1 MIDPLKVSTNYYKLA
16 HISEISF
23 TIFTANSTGSSSEGG
38 TALNDQSLLELELT
52 IRHNNPDVL
61 LTYYNKCLY
70 YFNFEHINQHHTQES
85 LAQFQKEYPSLHLK
99 FSSVASVEVLTNPP
113 KPTPASLNP
122 NINSNSN
129 SPAGTGTGAGNNST
143 AGTAA
148 ERNAYLPF
156 ISLTFLK
163 ALKKLI
169 LYKLSKAENLQLFG
183 NYAVVS
189 CDKIDMK
196 RYIVHI
202 DPVLLP
208 NGDLLVCITQR
219 NNATLFQSKIL
230 MDKDDTQLNSKHFA
244 IYIIPSGIR
253 CHLYYPEEPN
263 HSFTYTPPNNS
274 DAIINLIKLSTGLDL
289 SNKGDGEDDKILWVK
304 LIPNLQHLNNQTSK
318 ISKFIHPVDNR
329 KFILWPWKLCL
340 VQFGY
345 SQDLKAHEFDDN
357 INDVSTDPFQLISE
371 LMDFSISQ
379 NMVMHP
385 NIQQQHSSGLHHLR
399 STEMV
404 PSTVDYMPSVGS
416 GLEQVAG
423 NQPQAP
429 EQEHELKEEAVGEQ
443 EGINIDLGVHQAVAE
458 NNISTLGASQSNEI
472 LIENADISLQPKN
485 IEDDDEMDDLFGGE
499 SDDGQIED
507 DVGEGNSPKE
517 EKKTDQPSINEEEEI
532 DIKESDF
539 DITNDDFAVIEKEEL
554 EGYDTKE
561 EVKNSEH
568 INDEVITD
576 ECQEDIVKEE
586 DSNDSKSNSTI
597 STYLD
602 IPKDQMTIP
611 IKNFTKQSKTPYND
625 PGAPPPLMATPF
637 IQPMSTFGAPP
648 PPPPSTAALPSIS
661 DGEETSS
668 KSIFSPLHFNPII
681 KSNIDKKYGRG
692 GKFFVEKESKNGTDD
707 TKKKSMRATSVVG
720 YERYE
725 RENSHG
731 SSISSES
738 KLDPIID
745 GSGNGAVGNSSIRD
759 ILELEDN
766 IDDFDYNNS
775 MNEDIESDEDEDIEI
790 ASKGRSPLLKL
801 NNLPESQLKI
811 KAASVPLASKQ
822 NSITSNSMYYNNLD
836 YSSPTSNTS
845 AFPQL
850 ANAKL
855 ESPFG
860 NINALGISTASVLSS
875 RGNNASLSPVDL
887 NPYASFVKELSDDE
901 RSNEDDVE
909 IIEIDDENND
919 TKGNSDTTSPTA
931 NFVGGENAVDVG
943 TEADSVNARGSLAR
957 PTSVPLSNSNTPP
970 ISSSNSMS
978 EASNCL
984 PLILRC
990 INVCTIPDVFFL
1002 NNLKDWAPPVVSTTF
1017 MYVDDEVDSWDDGD
1031 ELKSSQSM
1039 SVKLSDIDDF
1049 LHWLTPSLVFDMGM
1063 NLEHMHSTVKL
1074 NLPSTDSQEISS
1086 HPLMDGKSIGFEN
1099 DFEKMFPLCYR
1110 VSLSELLQDMKDD
1123 KDNVTEDNEKNQK
1136 KANDDSDANMD
1147 LENQLSFLDDITNDI
1162 MLNPKAQLRRLR
1174 TLDWDSIYSDCI
1186 ENQENSEE
1194 YKTILR
1200 STLGTRGGG
1209 DIADLEQGYQLDYGD
1224 NLFTLPISKVKV
1236 IKQRNNI
1243 VNLNSI
1249 GLNFWSHLNL
1259 NPINGVKNYQMLMVS
1274 EITDTYLD
1282 CNSQFL
1288 SALVYNYRECNLGNI
1303 SPLNISSE
1311 VRPDLEIISNGM
1323 VQVEV
1328 HGGSHDDYY
1337 RQVNKKLKSLAE
1349 LIRLDLINKTHRFEF
1364 GRPLLLFFVNF
1375 DDSLNSLIKISKLC
1389 RNFQESLHRHQVP
1402 LVEVFNYVIP
1412 WSKIFKVRGSSK
1424 RLRHLSDQMLSKI
1437 SMNLYNQC
1445 PDMQHQIHP
1454 SIKLKSSYSQV
1465 VKDSPSK
1472 IDFRLLGGAKD
1483 NSGSTGF
1490 NGEVFL
1496 HLACE
1501 RSIDRNWF
1509 VAAWSD
1515 PLGQVAYMKSWF
1527 CSPSFKSSASSG
1539 SGYHD
1544 LSKICDEI
1552 WEISDEL
1559 FKKLNQNIIREMSGF
1574 GGRKFLVLTRINSII
1589 PDEELVHWKRLSS
1602 KNKEI
1607 SLIVLS
1613 VNSKPKVLFKMDDVE
1628 SPNEVEG
1635 DFQAPSEQSIPSVP
1649 IDIESAG
1656 STMKTEPDFFKNF
1669 SIPESTNS
1677 SPNAANM
1684 VMATSPYT
1692 GSGMNFHSPQQFTN
1706 APNNFLSPQ
1715 DFFTGSSSTINN
1727 ANSGE
1732 LNNNFFGSQNNI
1744 VSDTRINNN
1753 SLVLT
1758 DPRDTITAV
1767 LPKVPLPSFNSPSR
1781 LGMKIGFLIK
1791 AVNNEY
1797 LVYEVNLLS
1806 CSNYWNLNSIMQI
1819 ILKQYKKLITLNFL
1833 LGIRE
1838 RSTSIQDEEGYEGLI
1853 PWHIAAVTRQLQYL
1867 VHIEVEE

>member
-23 TIFTANSTGSSSEGG
+23 TIFTANSTGLSPEGG

-52 IRHNNPDVL
+52 IRHNKPDVL

-70 YFNFEHINQHHTQES
+70 YFNFEHINQHHTQEA
-85 LAQFQKEYPSLHLK
+85 LAQFQKEYPSLQLK

-113 KPTPASLNP
+113 KPTPATLNP

-143 AGTAA
+143 AGTTA
-148 ERNAYLPF
+148 EKNAYLPF

-189 CDKIDMK
+189 CDKIDLK

-219 NNATLFQSKIL
+219 NNVTLFQSKIL
-230 MDKDDTQLNSKHFA
+230 MDKNDTQLNSKHFA

-253 CHLYYPEEPN
+253 CHLYYPDEPN
-263 HSFTYTPPNNS
+263 NSFTYTPPNNS
-274 DAIINLIKLSTGLDL
+274 EAIINLIKLSTGLDL
-289 SNKGDGEDDKILWVK
+289 SNKSNGEDDKILWVK

-318 ISKFIHPVDNR
+318 ISKFIHAVDNR
-329 KFILWPWKLCL
+329 KFILWPWELCL

-345 SQDLKAHEFDDN
+345 SQNLKAHEYDD
-357 INDVSTDPFQLISE
+357 NDVSTDPFELILE

-379 NMVMHP
+379 NMVMQP

-416 GLEQVAG
+416 VLEQVTG
-423 NQPQAP
+423 NQPQVP
-429 EQEHELKEEAVGEQ
+429 EHEQELKGEAAGEHET
-443 EGINIDLGVHQAVAE
+443 ININLGVHQAVSE
-458 NNISTLGASQSNEI
+458 NNISTLGTSQSNEI
-472 LIENADISLQPKN
+472 LVENAGTGIQLKDSG
-485 IEDDDEMDDLFGGE
+485 EDDEMDDLFGGE
-499 SDDGQIED
+499 SDDGQLED
-507 DVGEGNSPKE
+507 DVVEVTSPKK
-517 EKKTDQPSINEEEEI
+517 EKEVDQPPINEEEEI

-561 EVKNSEH
+561 EVKNSEP
-568 INDEVITD
+568 INDEGRTD
-576 ECQEDIVKEE
+576 ESQEDTIKEE
-586 DSNDSKSNSTI
+586 DSNGSKSNSTI

-611 IKNFTKQSKTPYND
+611 VKNFTKQLKTPYND

-661 DGEETSS
+661 DGEENLS
-668 KSIFSPLHFNPII
+668 KSIFLPLHFNPII
-681 KSNIDKKYGRG
+681 KSNIDMKYGRG

-720 YERYE
+720 YER
-725 RENSHG
+725 ENSHG

-738 KLDPIID
+738 KLDSIID
-745 GSGNGAVGNSSIRD
+745 GSGTGAVGNSNIKD
-759 ILELEDN
+759 TLELEDDN
-766 IDDFDYNNS
+766 DDFDYDNS
-775 MNEDIESDEDEDIEI
+775 MNEDIESDEDEDLEI
-790 ASKGRSPLLKL
+790 VLKERSPPLKL
-801 NNLPESQLKI
+801 NNPPEFQLKI
-811 KAASVPLASKQ
+811 KAASVPLTSK
-822 NSITSNSMYYNNLD
+822 NPITSSNMYYNNFD
-836 YSSPTSNTS
+836 YSSPMSNNF
-845 AFPQL
+845 AFPHL

-875 RGNNASLSPVDL
+875 HGNNASLSPVDL
-887 NPYASFVKELSDDE
+887 NPDASFVKELLDDD
-901 RSNEDDVE
+901 RTNEDDVE

-919 TKGNSDTTSPTA
+919 IKGNSDPTA
-931 NFVGGENAVDVG
+931 PNSNFINGENGVDVG
-943 TEADSVNARGSLAR
+943 TEADSANARGSLAK
-957 PTSVPLSNSNTPP
+957 PSSVPLLNSNTPP

-1031 ELKSSQSM
+1031 ELKSNQSM

-1049 LHWLTPSLVFDMGM
+1049 LRWLTPSLVFDMGM
-1063 NLEHMHSTVKL
+1063 NLEHIQLTAKL
-1074 NLPSTDSQEISS
+1074 NLPDTNPEEIYSHSS
-1086 HPLMDGKSIGFEN
+1086 MDGKLIGFEN

-1110 VSLSELLQDMKDD
+1110 VSLSELLQDMKED
-1123 KDNVTEDNEKNQK
+1123 KDNVSEDSEKDQK
-1136 KANDDSDANMD
+1136 KTDDTSDANMD

-1162 MLNPKAQLRRLR
+1162 MLNPKAQLRRLK
-1174 TLDWDSIYSDCI
+1174 TLAWDSIYSDFI

-1200 STLGTRGGG
+1200 STLGSRGG
-1209 DIADLEQGYQLDYGD
+1209 DIGDLEQAYQFDYRD
-1224 NLFTLPISKVKV
+1224 NLFTLPTSKVKV
-1236 IKQRNNI
+1236 IKQKNNI

-1259 NPINGVKNYQMLMVS
+1259 NPINGVKNYQMIMVS

-1323 VQVEV
+1323 IQVEV
-1328 HGGSHDDYY
+1328 RGGSHDDYY

-1364 GRPLLLFFVNF
+1364 DRPLLLFFVNF

-1412 WSKIFKVRGSSK
+1412 WSKIFKVRGLSK

-1454 SIKLKSSYSQV
+1454 LIKLKSSYSQV

-1613 VNSKPKVLFKMDDVE
+1613 VNLRPKVLFKSNDVLG
-1628 SPNEVEG
+1628 PTEVEG
-1635 DFQAPSEQSIPSVP
+1635 DFQAPSEQLIPLVP

-1656 STMKTEPDFFKNF
+1656 STMKNEPDFFKNF

-1692 GSGMNFHSPQQFTN
+1692 GAGMNFHSPQQFTN

-1715 DFFTGSSSTINN
+1715 DFFTASSSNITN

-1732 LNNNFFGSQNNI
+1732 LNNNFFGSHNNI
-1744 VSDTRINNN
+1744 VSDSRINNN

-1758 DPRDTITAV
+1758 DPRDVITAV

-1791 AVNNEY
+1791 AVDNEY

-1819 ILKQYKKLITLNFL
+1819 ILKQYKKLITLNLL

-1838 RSTSIQDEEGYEGLI
+1838 RSTSVQDEEGYEGLI